1 MSFIRFV
8 VLNDERELKSLVNFH
23 SKFRP
28 NKTPPINATNEIQMW
43 QRINLICT

>member
-1 MSFIRFV
+1 M
-8 VLNDERELKSLVNFH
+8 NDERELKSLVNFH
-23 SKFRP
+23 SSIKYIYLEFRP